1 MRLDMMANP
10 FLPHMEA
17 KHKHQDHLE
26 RQNMAQVM
34 EKHVSS
40 PVKPFTDT
48 LKATAPV
55 FLSSCTFTFLT
66 SFNL

>member
-1 MRLDMMANP
+1 MMADP

-17 KHKHQDHLE
+17 KHRHQDHLE
-26 RQNMAQVM
+26 HQNTPRVM
-34 EKHVSS
+34 EKHIST

-48 LKATAPV
+48 LKAAASV